1 MSVET
6 KTTKSKGTT
15 IYVPYELKE
24 RIDSLAKRYN
34 KDRWKIVLEALSL
47 YETSIRRA
55 RVKEELPVVDKV
67 IWYVE
72 KLAMSIGILK
82 AVPTKENLQKTMKT
96 IQQVRERL
104 EVNTA
109 ILERAVEDYVNAMS
123 VQIDDPARKHDV
135 VDEVTMELNM
145 ALKSVLIEIVY
156 RWILKEEAK
165 EEAPTT
171 ESQDAQA

>member
-6 KTTKSKGTT
+6 KATKSKGTT

-67 IWYVE
+67 IWYIE

-82 AVPTKENLQKTMKT
+82 AVPTKENLQRTMKT

-104 EVNTA
+104 EVNTT
-109 ILERAVEDYVNAMS
+109 ILEKAVEDYVNAMS
-123 VQIDDPARKHDV
+123 VQIDDPSRRHDV
-135 VDEVTMELNM
+135 IDEATIELNM
-145 ALKSVLIEIVY
+145 SLKSVLIEIIYKWV
-156 RWILKEEAK
+156 LKEETK
-165 EEAPTT
+165 EETPTT
-171 ESQDAQA
+171 ESQGAQT

>member
-1 MSVET
+1 MSER
-6 KTTKSKGTT
+6 KNKGTT

-47 YETSIRRA
+47 YETSIRKA

-67 IWYVE
+67 IWYME
-72 KLAMSIGILK
+72 KLSMSIGILK

-96 IQQVRERL
+96 IQQIKERL
-104 EVNTA
+104 QVNTA
-109 ILERAVEDYVNAMS
+109 MLERAIEDYVNAHS
-123 VQIDDPARKHDV
+123 VQIDDPARRHDV
-135 VDEVTMELNM
+135 MDEVTMELNM

-156 RWILKEEAK
+156 RWILKEET
-165 EEAPTT
+165 PTT
-171 ESQDAQA
+171 EPQGAQA

>member
-1 MSVET
+1 MSER
-6 KTTKSKGTT
+6 KNKGTT

-55 RVKEELPVVDKV
+55 RTKEELPIVDKV

-82 AVPTKENLQKTMKT
+82 ASPTKENLMKTMKT
-96 IQQVRERL
+96 IAQVKERL
-104 EVNTA
+104 QVNTT
-109 ILERAVEDYVNAMS
+109 ILEKAVEDYVNAMS
-123 VQIDDPARKHDV
+123 VQIDDLARRHDV
-135 VDEVTMELNM
+135 IDEVTIELNM

-156 RWILKEEAK
+156 RWILKEETK
-165 EEAPTT
+165 GEAPTT
-171 ESQDAQA
+171 EPQGAQA